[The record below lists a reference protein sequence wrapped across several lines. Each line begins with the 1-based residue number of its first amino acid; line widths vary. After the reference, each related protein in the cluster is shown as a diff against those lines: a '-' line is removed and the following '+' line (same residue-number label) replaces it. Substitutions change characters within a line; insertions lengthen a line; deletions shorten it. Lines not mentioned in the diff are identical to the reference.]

1 MPTLVMMHGMTG
13 TATMMR
19 PFAEKILPEGWDL
32 IVPEAQF
39 EHPKRGFTWW
49 RYEGGDNPNRR
60 ILSSTEL
67 SDVDSSLLKLIELI
81 PRDNVVL
88 GGFSQGGAMAQELL
102 QFDIDV
108 LGIIAMGTRVVRP
121 LELRQRLQE
130 IPKSKLL
137 WMHGERDHRVSLEA
151 GLEIPQIFEEAEWS
165 VEKIQHSKGHMIP
178 VEFHNSIRNWLI
190 NIHKFSN

>member
-13 TATMMR
+13 TAAMMR

-32 IVPEAQF
+32 IVPQAQF

-81 PRDNVVL
+81 PRENVVL

-108 LGIIAMGTRVVRP
+108 IGIIAMGTRVVRP

-130 IPKSKLL
+130 LPKSKLL
-137 WMHGERDHRVSLEA
+137 WMHGETDHRVSLEV
-151 GLEIPQIFEEAEWS
+151 GLEIPQIFEEAEWD
-165 VEKIQHSKGHMIP
+165 VEKIQHAKGHMIP
-178 VEFHNSIRNWLI
+178 VEFHNSIRNWLD
-190 NIHKFSN
+190 NIF

>member
-13 TATMMR
+13 TAAMMR

-32 IVPEAQF
+32 TVPQAQF

-81 PRDNVVL
+81 PRENVVL

-108 LGIIAMGTRVVRP
+108 IGIIAMGTRVVRP

-137 WMHGERDHRVSLEA
+137 WMHGETDHRVSLEA
-151 GLEIPQIFEEAEWS
+151 GLEIPQIFEEAEWD
-165 VEKIQHSKGHMIP
+165 VEKIQHAKGHMIP
-178 VEFHNSIRNWLI
+178 VEFHNSIRNWLD
-190 NIHKFSN
+190 NIL

>member
-13 TATMMR
+13 TAAMMR

-32 IVPEAQF
+32 IVPQAQF

-81 PRDNVVL
+81 PRENVVL

-108 LGIIAMGTRVVRP
+108 IGIIAMGTRVVRP

-137 WMHGERDHRVSLEA
+137 WMHGETDHRVSLEA
-151 GLEIPQIFEEAEWS
+151 GLEIPQIFEEAEWD
-165 VEKIQHSKGHMIP
+165 VEKIQHAKGHMIP
-178 VEFHNSIRNWLI
+178 VEFHNSIRNWLD
-190 NIHKFSN
+190 NIL

>member
-39 EHPKRGFTWW
+39 EHPRRGFTWW

-137 WMHGERDHRVSLEA
+137 WMHGETDHRVSLEA
-151 GLEIPQIFEEAEWS
+151 GLEIPQIFEEAEWN

-190 NIHKFSN
+190 NICKFPN